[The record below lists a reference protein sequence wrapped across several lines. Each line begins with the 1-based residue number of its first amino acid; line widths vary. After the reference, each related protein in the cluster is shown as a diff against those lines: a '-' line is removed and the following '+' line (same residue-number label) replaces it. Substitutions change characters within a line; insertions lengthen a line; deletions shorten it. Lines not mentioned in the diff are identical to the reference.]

1 MNYLELLQ
9 ARIEQS
15 ILGLSWEEIKDI
27 YDDDADTLT
36 HQIYREK
43 IYWDCTF
50 NNNNICVA
58 VKYAFTES

>member
-9 ARIEQS
+9 ARIEQT
-15 ILGLSWEEIKDI
+15 IIGLSWEEIKDI

-43 IYWDCTF
+43 IYWDCAF
-50 NNNNICVA
+50 NNNICVA
-58 VKYAFTES
+58 VKYAFKES

>member
-9 ARIEQS
+9 ARIEQT
-15 ILGLSWEEIKDI
+15 IIGLSWEEIKDI

-43 IYWDCTF
+43 IYWDCIL
-50 NNNNICVA
+50 NNNICVA
-58 VKYAFTES
+58 IKYAFKES